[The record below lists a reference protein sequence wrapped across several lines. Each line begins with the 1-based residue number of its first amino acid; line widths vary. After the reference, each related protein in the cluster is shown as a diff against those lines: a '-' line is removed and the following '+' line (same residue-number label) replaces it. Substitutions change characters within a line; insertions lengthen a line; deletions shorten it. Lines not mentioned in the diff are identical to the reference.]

1 MTNKNYYF
9 FGLIFSLIYI
19 FLEIT
24 FNLGLIDFINSKNT
38 EISVFNQLEMLG
50 RLLSSIGFSLFLVKL
65 INNFSKLSKNISII
79 LFVVVSAIFYFGE
92 TIVFNKIV
100 DNLSP
105 EQKFNAYSFGVYRNL
120 SLNSQIDSSLLN
132 NEDKEYG
139 LVINSM
145 LGILS
150 NKPEIKDAVQ
160 GNIKSFFT
168 IEMNIDPKS
177 LGEIYD
183 KINLVQNNYSDKYED
198 YWKRYVIESRR
209 YENYNGFYKNKYKE
223 NFIKTIGIE
232 PSLDKVTFIKAL
244 KNKSESKNLSYIN
257 NIEIIPENSKI
268 NMSSLKIGDIPK
280 DLNKEQWV
288 LFVENHV
295 QNAINKTKFAPQN
308 VDNLPHAR
316 NIISSVVI
324 TPIAIILSLLSII
337 LNITLLLGRFN
348 KIIGMVYFG
357 IVLLTA
363 IMWNYNPYSLNLL
376 MNKTIGVE
384 TRMVKLLTSYKKVI
398 HNTFVNDKNP
408 NVFDIVRIEK
418 PKIPTAEEN
427 TDELNKKFKSLESE
441 NDKSEK
447 ESNSEVKKQNNE
459 LYIDNK
465 KLNNSGYYGEVNKK
479 NPYAN

>member
-348 KIIGMVYFG
+348 KIIGMVYLG

-363 IMWNYNPYSLNLL
+363 VMWNYNPYSLNLL

-418 PKIPTAEEN
+418 PKIPTTEEN